1 MSCNFDR
8 SKDSEVIHGHMGTD
22 HVEMVNSPAYESTSA
37 NEIYDTAEMGD
48 DNSKELYI

>member
-8 SKDSEVIHGHMGTD
+8 SKDSEVIDMGTD
-22 HVEMVNSPAYESTSA
+22 HVEMVDSPAYESTSA

-48 DNSKELYI
+48 DNSKDSYI